1 MGISYFLHG
10 LALKRRSAYRL
21 HWLVVFQW
29 SNAVLVDYRHIA
41 MAECMLR
48 CSGSSGFPQRQQL
61 RILGTCMFMMPWER
75 FVSLEMAVRRLMRSD
90 C

>member
-10 LALKRRSAYRL
+10 LALKRRSAYDLR
-21 HWLVVFQW
+21 WLVVFQW
-29 SNAVLVDYRHIA
+29 LNAVIVGYRHIA

-48 CSGSSGFPQRQQL
+48 YAGCSGFPQRRQL
-61 RILGTCMFMMPWER
+61 SILGSSMFIMPWER
-75 FVSLEMAVRRLMRSD
+75 FVSLEMAVPRLMRSD